1 VQQAQAL
8 VEQLALE
15 VEALV
20 RLRAAVAQRDVGA
33 LEGALQQAASLQ
45 MSGGLPEVVAA
56 QRLLARLVARAAA
69 VQRLSDA
76 VGAGLLEQLESA
88 IEHAEAA
95 ALGQQA
101 ADDGGAAAAAEATF
115 ERAALQEARQRAA
128 ELRRG
133 AAEAEAEAE
142 AEAVGAAEAEARR
155 RREVALLAEAQQA
168 QLERLERPATAAT
181 AAADAPP
188 PTSIASLSSIAAMR
202 GPEAVAPVDTEADTA
217 AALVAAEA
225 AAGRVVQRLRL
236 AIGRISKLREAEGAM
251 IQAVAAA
258 RAALCA
264 QQSARGRAAA
274 SGGAAYER
282 LRQRLAFLRRF
293 RVSVLGGAHF
303 EAAFLEATLTQH
315 VEKALALLAAG
326 CGDNGGNGNGG
337 GGGGGGGGNNGGGGG
352 GGGSGGLERLQRL
365 LQLLSADGSRLHS
378 ERDAV
383 HERVE
388 HKLLASCAALLER
401 WGPHASA
408 TMVTRLAPLG
418 GAAVWAVPLLP
429 SLDASVVRP
438 MLVALL
444 GDNCGGGGGSGG
456 GGGGAGLG
464 PAHEAELLALLRALP
479 WQRAPAQLGA
489 GGLQADVLEV
499 LARAAP
505 RLAGRPRVLL
515 ALAHG
520 LSRVAAA
527 APSAALGCTAAMMQG
542 GDGWSQLAAPL
553 VARWPWREAGAAAR
567 LHAFALLAG
576 LRHDAVAAYVTAAP
590 GASAEARS
598 VGPAGYPAALAR
610 RVLLP
615 QRRLLLQL
623 EQEAPGLLPRI
634 AAANAAANANA
645 AALDAPHAPHIP
657 PVASATLVALAA
669 VALAHAGAE
678 LAVASTGAAGA
689 VDGTDRELR
698 LPEARAQALGGA
710 RLSSAGAVPAELRL
724 CWLLLRCVLEL
735 LQLPLGDA
743 EEDNAT
749 TALAA
754 EAARVAGA
762 VCALVPTLLSPLV
775 AELAGAVAALDAARA
790 APLLTHLL
798 PALPLGLWCAYEP
811 GAGGLQLLAALLVGC
826 ALPPPDGASL
836 ATWRAALLPAPSGYG
851 AADFAATALGAQ
863 LFSGVEWRAAPA
875 PARAVAALLL
885 LAAHARVPS
894 EWW

>member
-1 VQQAQAL
+1 MQQAQAL

-15 VEALV
+15 AEALA

-45 MSGGLPEVVAA
+45 MSGGLPEVVSA

-76 VGAGLLEQLESA
+76 VGAGSLEQLESA

-133 AAEAEAEAE
+133 AAEAAKAEAAEAE
-142 AEAVGAAEAEARR
+142 AAEAAEAEARR
-155 RREVALLAEAQQA
+155 RREVALLAEEQQA
-168 QLERLERPATAAT
+168 QLDRLERPAAAAT
-181 AAADAPP
+181 AAAAASPP
-188 PTSIASLSSIAAMR
+188 PPVASLNSIATTR
-202 GPEAVAPVDTEADTA
+202 GTAAVAPVDTEAETE

-225 AAGRVVQRLRL
+225 AAGRVLQRLRL
-236 AIGRISKLREAEGAM
+236 AIGRIIKLREAEGAM

-258 RAALCA
+258 RAALHA
-264 QQSARGRAAA
+264 QQSARGPAAA

-315 VEKALALLAAG
+315 VEKALALLAAS
-326 CGDNGGNGNGG
+326 CGDNGG
-337 GGGGGGGGNNGGGGG
+337 GGGGGGGGRNNGGGSSGDG
-352 GGGSGGLERLQRL
+352 GGGSGGGLERLQRL
-365 LQLLSADGSRLHS
+365 LQLLSTDGSRLHS
-378 ERDAV
+378 ENDAA
-383 HERVE
+383 HRCVE
-388 HKLLASCAALLER
+388 QRLLASCAALLEQ

-418 GAAVWAVPLLP
+418 DAAVWAVPLLP

-444 GDNCGGGGGSGG
+444 GDNGGGGGGG
-456 GGGGAGLG
+456 GDGAGLG

-479 WQRAPAQLGA
+479 WQRVPAQLGA

-505 RLAGRPRVLL
+505 RLVGRPRVLL

-576 LRHDAVAAYVTAAP
+576 LRHDAVAAYVIAAP

-598 VGPAGYPAALAR
+598 VGPAGYAAALAR

-623 EQEAPGLLPRI
+623 EQETPGLLPRI
-634 AAANAAANANA
+634 AAANANA
-645 AALDAPHAPHIP
+645 AALHAPHAPHAP

-678 LAVASTGAAGA
+678 LAAVSTGAAGA
-689 VDGTDRELR
+689 VDGAEMELR
-698 LPEARAQALGGA
+698 LPAPRVKALGGA
-710 RLSSAGAVPAELRL
+710 QLSSVGAVPAELRL

-743 EEDNAT
+743 EDEDAT
-749 TALAA
+749 TALVA

-811 GAGGLQLLAALLVGC
+811 GAGGLQLLAALLAGC
-826 ALPPPDGASL
+826 TRPPPDGASL
-836 ATWRAALLPAPSGYG
+836 ATWRAALLPGPSGRD
-851 AADFAATALGAQ
+851 AAELAATALGAQ
-863 LFSGVEWRAAPA
+863 LFSRVEWRAAPA